1 MHERLV
7 DGADCRPDQR
17 AAGAAGQTGTQC
29 GRLCRTWAGIA
40 LSGLLAVY
48 IQAKSLSAGAAWQ
61 IYGVL
66 ALVLIVLVARYLP
79 RAGQLHRPGTA
90 PEPLL
95 LTADLRRLVWSYSPA
110 GFGYILPATFYRKWR
125 RCVFRQPVCPVCL
138 ANIGAASVVG
148 LR

>member
-7 DGADCRPDQR
+7 DGADCRPTNERLGQLGKPGLS
-17 AAGAAGQTGTQC
+17 AAVFAGPG
-29 GRLCRTWAGIA
+29 AGIA

-79 RAGQLHRPGTA
+79 RAGQLHRPV
-90 PEPLL
+90 P
-95 LTADLRRLVWSYSPA
+95 RLS
-110 GFGYILPATFYRKWR
+110 
-125 RCVFRQPVCPVCL
+125 RCC
-138 ANIGAASVVG
+138 
-148 LR
+148 